1 MTSFTYTNGVF
12 FTYNLFLLSEM
23 HQHLLMFICYLFVSM
38 GLLNRSMNYSCMIL
52 VRNFVMFL
60 NDCGIMWI
68 LCEAPE
74 GSFPS
79 FDILNF
85 EGWLQVFKTTLEKT
99 VCNHSMIFFISWS
112 DIQAKMET
120 LTLWSLMQDPYVKYL
135 LSWTKGWV
143 LVKCT

>member
-1 MTSFTYTNGVF
+1 
-12 FTYNLFLLSEM
+12 M
-23 HQHLLMFICYLFVSM
+23 HQHLLMFSYYLFVSM
-38 GLLNRSMNYSCMIL
+38 GLLNCSMNYNCMIL
-52 VRNFVMFL
+52 VRYVFMFL
-60 NDCGIMWI
+60 NDRGIIWI

-85 EGWLQVFKTTLEKT
+85 EGWLKVFKKPWKKA
-99 VCNHSMIFFISWS
+99 VCNHSMIFLISWS